1 MKKIYILLIFLP
13 SLITA
18 QSNAKKVTA
27 LFLGNSYTYVNNLP
41 LLIANLA
48 LANGDTLVYDVNA
61 PGGYTL
67 NNHFND
73 LTSKAKISSAPW
85 KYVILQAQ
93 SQEPSFSPAQVF
105 SQTLPYARKLDSLI
119 KLNNSC
125 TNTVF
130 YQTWGRKN
138 GDASNCGFYPPVCT
152 YLGMQDRLKQSYK
165 KFADTCNAVMSP
177 IGEAFRRSIALNPNL
192 ELYQPDESHPS
203 LEGSYLAA
211 CVFYEVVF
219 QKSVLTNTYIST
231 VNSTTATFLQQ
242 VAHAVVNDSLAIWNI
257 GKNLP
262 WADYSY
268 NGTSG
273 LNYQFTSNS
282 PTLNNKWY
290 FGDAGTSL
298 VPSPNHLYAFTGT
311 YTVSHV
317 VTNNCKKDSVSKII
331 SITSTHISNTINNT
345 SICYIYPNPSK
356 EYLNI
361 EGGNNFENNGS
372 LIEIRNVL
380 GQLIYRSEFSK
391 SIHVKNLQNGL
402 YSLKIVN
409 TQTHL
414 NFQFIKTE

>member
-1 MKKIYILLIFLP
+1 MKKIFVFLILLPCFI
-13 SLITA
+13 IA
-18 QSNAKKVTA
+18 QSNSKKITT

-48 LANGDTLVYDVNA
+48 LANGDTLVYDDNT

-73 LTSKAKISSAPW
+73 LTSKAKINSAPW

-105 SQTLPYARKLDSLI
+105 SQTLPYALKLDSLI
-119 KLNNSC
+119 KNNNPC

-130 YQTWGRKN
+130 YETWGRKN

-165 KFADTCNAVMSP
+165 KFADTCMAVMSP
-177 IGEAFRRSIALNPNL
+177 IGEAFRRTIALNPNL

-211 CVFYEVVF
+211 CVFYEVLF
-219 QKSVLTNTYIST
+219 QKSILSNTFISS

-242 VAHAVVNDSLAIWNI
+242 VAHTVVNDSLAVWNI

-268 NGTSG
+268 NSTSG

-282 PTLNNKWY
+282 ISLNNKWY
-290 FGDAGTSL
+290 FGDSNIST
-298 VPSPNHLYAFTGT
+298 VPSPNHLYAFAGT

-331 SITSTHISNTINNT
+331 SITYTGISNSINNN
-345 SICYIYPNPSK
+345 SICYVYPNPGK
-356 EYLNI
+356 EYLYI
-361 EGGNNFENNGS
+361 EGGKNFENNGTF
-372 LIEIRNVL
+372 IEIVNVL
-380 GQLIYRSEFSK
+380 GQLIYRGEFSK
-391 SIHVKNLQNGL
+391 CINVKNFQNGL

-409 TQTHL
+409 AQTHL